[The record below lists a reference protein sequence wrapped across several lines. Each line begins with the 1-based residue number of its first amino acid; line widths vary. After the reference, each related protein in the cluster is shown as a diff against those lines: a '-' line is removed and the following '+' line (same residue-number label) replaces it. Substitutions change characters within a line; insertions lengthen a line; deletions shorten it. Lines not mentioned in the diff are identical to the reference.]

1 MTLVLHDDLFDAQ
14 FVRALAYTAQAGA
27 DVGECVDT
35 AKRITKTD
43 CDLWYDQWLA
53 TAQRVERFAGQSA
66 AAGHVVSARGA
77 YFRASTYYR
86 TAGIFLMGAPV
97 DERLRSSSH
106 NQTDTFRK
114 GAALLEFPPDILE
127 IPYEETTLPGYFF
140 RASGDGAARPTV
152 ILTNGYDGTV
162 EEMYLANAVAAL
174 DRGYNVLAFDGPG
187 QGSVIL
193 DQGLPFRP
201 DWEAVVTPVVDF
213 ALNLPEVDA
222 TKVVLHG
229 WSFGGYL
236 APRTATAEH
245 RLAACVSDCG
255 PYDLYDAGIARVPEV
270 LARQVPDGNRVAL
283 KILERALAS
292 MIRRP
297 SGGWALRRNLWVH
310 GVAEPIDYFTMA
322 PEYTLKGRE
331 QLIQCPT
338 FVCATEGD
346 DLSGNAKTLADRLVC
361 PTEYVM
367 FAAADDVNGHCEMSA
382 RSLFH
387 RRVYDWLDTVLGPA
401 SAPTVTATATAAG
414 G

>member
-1 MTLVLHDDLFDAQ
+1 MRLHPLFSSLLIRWFGAIILVFSAFTVVYAQSPTAPTASEEPAKIDHVWQKASSKYDA
-14 FVRALAYTAQAGA
+14 
-27 DVGECVDT
+27 
-35 AKRITKTD
+35 
-43 CDLWYDQWLA
+43 
-53 TAQRVERFAGQSA
+53 ER
-66 AAGHVVSARGA
+66 
-77 YFRASTYYR
+77 
-86 TAGIFLMGAPV
+86 
-97 DERLRSSSH
+97 
-106 NQTDTFRK
+106 
-114 GAALLEFPPDILE
+114 AALLKEVDAID
-127 IPYEETTLPGYFF
+127 Y
-140 RASGDGAARPTV
+140 
-152 ILTNGYDGTV
+152 
-162 EEMYLANAVAAL
+162 
-174 DRGYNVLAFDGPG
+174 
-187 QGSVIL
+187 QG
-193 DQGLPFRP
+193 PFRP

-401 SAPTVTATATAAG
+401 SAPTVTATAAG